1 MVDPSRESTARAIC
15 ASVLKINPQDTLQ
28 VWRGQLRERG
38 FAGAAAASVGARLQI
53 DTQDWRSFAA
63 SWGELEP
70 DRYMADGGRYRR
82 RRFAVATL
90 TGSQLTPEPHQPHF
104 QSRDANP
111 LNGGIDRWF
120 APIPP
125 ALLVT
130 GPLAAIV
137 DLCRETFAL
146 TDAPAPPAWRVEF
159 HQFRIEARAAQPG
172 LPTPEGVHRDGVD
185 WAFVMLI
192 GRENTAGGVTTLFDT
207 ARHPL
212 GSFTLAEPMQSV
224 FIDDHRIFH
233 GVTPIHALEATRPAF
248 RDVLVITFTRG
259 RR

>member
-1 MVDPSRESTARAIC
+1 MNISPH
-15 ASVLKINPQDTLQ
+15 DTLEA
-28 VWRGQLRERG
+28 WRGQLRERG
-38 FAGAAAASVGARLQI
+38 FASAAAAAVGAHLLIAAR
-53 DTQDWRSFAA
+53 DWHTFAA
-63 SWGELEP
+63 SWDDLEP

-90 TGSQLTPEPHQPHF
+90 AGSRLTAEPHQPHF

-120 APIPP
+120 APILP
-125 ALLVT
+125 ARLVA
-130 GPLAAIV
+130 GPLAAII

-146 TDAPAPPAWRVEF
+146 TDEPAPSGWRVEV
-159 HQFRIEARAAQPG
+159 HQFRIEARETEPG

-192 GRENTAGGVTTLFDT
+192 GRENTAGGVTTIFD
-207 ARHPL
+207 AAHRPL
-212 GSFTLAEPMQSV
+212 GSFTLAEPMQAV

-233 GVTPIHALEATRPAF
+233 GVTPIRALDADRPAF
-248 RDVLVITFTRG
+248 RDVLVITFTGG
-259 RR
+259 RP